1 MKKHLFLLPFLL
13 LASCNQGPQY
23 NYCFVETVNTQ
34 KNYHIKAYKVT
45 DYSSEFV
52 RLDLTLYKGNHISF
66 CEENLRFILMENYDA
81 NYGLSC
87 EE

>member
-1 MKKHLFLLPFLL
+1 MKKHFYLLPFLL
-13 LASCNQGPQY
+13 LASCNSAPQY

-34 KNYHIKAYKVT
+34 KNYHIKSYLVT
-45 DYSSEFV
+45 DYSSDYV
-52 RLDLTLYKGNHISF
+52 RLDLTLYKGTKISF
-66 CEENLRFILMENYDA
+66 CEENLRFILMEEYDA